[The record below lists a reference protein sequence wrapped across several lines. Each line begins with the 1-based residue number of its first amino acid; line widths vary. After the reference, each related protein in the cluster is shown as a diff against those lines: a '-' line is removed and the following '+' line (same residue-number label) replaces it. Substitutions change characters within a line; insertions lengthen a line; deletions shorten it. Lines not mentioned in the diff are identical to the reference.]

1 MSGNYEITFLACDKT
16 DKKINYYLG
25 VPNSLAESKKYQGK
39 FNADEV
45 KIIDKVIKE
54 NGVTVND
61 FIRKCVFNTLE
72 RVEYENLILKDK
84 KFKKMLDLI
93 INETTKIM
101 ENPRNLKRLER
112 KFGELIISQKSLDKL
127 ETKLIEIQKEV
138 EILRKKKKPGRKR
151 IIKKRG
157 RPKV

>member
-101 ENPRNLKRLER
+101 ENPRNLKHLER

-157 RPKV
+157 RPKA

>member
-1 MSGNYEITFLACDKT
+1 M
-16 DKKINYYLG
+16 G

-84 KFKKMLDLI
+84 KIKKMFDLM
-93 INETTKIM
+93 INESTKIM

-112 KFGELIISQKSLDKL
+112 KFDGIISQKSLDKL
-127 ETKLIEIQKEV
+127 ETRFIEIQKEV

-157 RPKV
+157 RPKA